1 MGRWKTMTG
10 IHLVLTVFLLFLIL
24 SSQNGYSQHS
34 TNYTLQ
40 RSVIDQAGAAS
51 QSTNYKATDAVG
63 QPFAIGVATS
73 TNYRADMGFL
83 GGFILDTGVAE
94 TDETSIPSEFGL
106 FQNHPNPFNPE
117 TVIEFQVPLACD
129 VLITIH
135 DIHGRKVHTLI
146 HEQRSAGFHSII
158 WDGRGRNGQM
168 VASGMY
174 FYRLEARATGERQ
187 RSFMDVKKMI
197 FMK

>member
-1 MGRWKTMTG
+1 MTG
-10 IHLVLTVFLLFLIL
+10 TYLVLTVFLLLL
-24 SSQNGYSQHS
+24 VLNSQNGYSQHS

-40 RSVIDQAGAAS
+40 RPVIDQAGAAS
-51 QSTNYKATDAVG
+51 QSTYYKATDAVG
-63 QPFAIGVATS
+63 QPSAIGMVSS
-73 TNYRADMGFL
+73 TNYRADLGFL
-83 GGFILDTGVAE
+83 GGLMLDTGVAE

-117 TVIEFQVPLACD
+117 TVIEFQIPQACD

-146 HEQRSAGFHSII
+146 YGHWSAGFHSVI
-158 WDGRGRNGQM
+158 WDGRDRTGQM

-174 FYRLEARATGERQ
+174 FYRLEARATGAEQ